1 MSEVSGSILLGACEM
16 ACRYPELSL
25 EDVVGDARQLAE
37 MVDRYGMEDARKEE
51 SVLMAACWFIGADRS
66 LSPNGAI
73 EKALSLWEAVKGDGE
88 NLNIHTCTDR
98 VCKIAR

>member
-51 SVLMAACWFIGADRS
+51 SVLMAACWFIGADRN
-66 LSPNGAI
+66 LSPSGAI
-73 EKALSLWEAVKGDGE
+73 EKALSLWDAVKKGE
-88 NLNIHTCTDR
+88 
-98 VCKIAR
+98 A